1 MKTPIPGGL
10 LVAIEGIDG
19 TGKSTVAAILAQ
31 WCGERGLACVFSKEP
46 TSLSYGQKLR
56 ESADP
61 GRLSIEDELELFR
74 LDRKE
79 HVERSIGPA
88 LAENN
93 IVILDRYYW
102 SNAAYQGARG
112 VDFDQIITANEAIA
126 PVPDLILFM
135 DVEVRS
141 GIGRIHRRGD
151 AQNDFEGLESLEK
164 ARAIFQT
171 LHERGDR
178 PSVRI
183 DASKDLRAVCAE
195 ALRVFKDAACKKIMN
210 ASPVL
215 IATAGSEMFGGQQA

>member
-10 LVAIEGIDG
+10 LVAVEGIDG

-46 TSLSYGQKLR
+46 TSLSHGQKLR
-56 ESADP
+56 ESAST
-61 GRLSIEDELELFR
+61 GRLSIAEELELFR

-112 VDFDQIITANEAIA
+112 VDSDQIIAANEAIA

-135 DVEVRS
+135 DIDVQES
-141 GIGRIHRRGD
+141 LSRIHGRGD
-151 AQNDFEGLESLEK
+151 APDGFEGRDYLEK
-164 ARAIFQT
+164 VRAIFLT
-171 LHERGDR
+171 LHERADR
-178 PSVRI
+178 PSVRV

-195 ALRVFKDAACKKIMN
+195 ALRVFKNAALRKIVN
-210 ASPVL
+210 ASPKL
-215 IATAGSEMFGGQQA
+215 ADGELFG

>member
-1 MKTPIPGGL
+1 

-56 ESADP
+56 ESANT
-61 GRLSIEDELELFR
+61 GRLSIDEELELFR

-88 LAENN
+88 LKENN

-112 VDFDQIITANEAIA
+112 VDFDQIIAANEAIA

-151 AQNDFEGLESLEK
+151 EQNDFEGLESLEK

-171 LHERGDR
+171 LHERQNR

-183 DASKDLRAVCAE
+183 DASQDLRAVCAE
-195 ALRVFKDAACKKIMN
+195 ALRVFKDAALRKIITT
-210 ASPVL
+210 SPVL
-215 IATAGSEMFGGQQA
+215 LANAGSDLFGG

>member
-19 TGKSTVAAILAQ
+19 TGKSTVAATLAQ

-56 ESADP
+56 ESMNT
-61 GRLSIEDELELFR
+61 GRLSIEEELELFR

-88 LAENN
+88 LKENA

-112 VDFDQIITANEAIA
+112 VDYEQIIASNEAIA

-135 DVEVRS
+135 DIDVKES
-141 GIGRIHRRGD
+141 IGRIHGRGD
-151 AQNDFEGLESLEK
+151 APNDFEGLDSLQK
-164 ARAIFQT
+164 AQAIFLA
-171 LHERGDR
+171 LHERQDR

-183 DASKDLRAVCAE
+183 DASAGLRSVCAE
-195 ALRVFKDAACKKIMN
+195 SLRVFKDAAFKKIA
-210 ASPVL
+210 ASYGELLAKTGDPAL
-215 IATAGSEMFGGQQA
+215 FAD

>member
-10 LVAIEGIDG
+10 LVVIEGIDG
-19 TGKSTVAAILAQ
+19 TGKSTAAAILAQ

-46 TSLSYGQKLR
+46 TSLFHGQKLR
-56 ESADP
+56 ESAST
-61 GRLSIEDELELFR
+61 GRLSIEEELELFR

-88 LAENN
+88 LAENH

-112 VDFDQIITANEAIA
+112 VDFDQIIAENEAIA

-135 DVEVRS
+135 DIEVQES
-141 GIGRIHRRGD
+141 LKRIHGRGD
-151 AQNDFEGLESLEK
+151 APDGFEGRDYLEK
-164 ARAIFQT
+164 VRAIFQT

-195 ALRVFKDAACKKIMN
+195 ALRVFKNAALRKIVN
-210 ASPVL
+210 ASPKL
-215 IATAGSEMFGGQQA
+215 AGSEVFGG

>member
-19 TGKSTVAAILAQ
+19 TGKSTIAATLAQ

-56 ESADP
+56 ESANT
-61 GRLSIEDELELFR
+61 GRLSIEEELELFR

-88 LAENN
+88 LKENA

-112 VDFDQIITANEAIA
+112 ADPAQIIAANEAIA

-135 DVEVRS
+135 DIDVKES
-141 GIGRIHRRGD
+141 HGRIHGRGD
-151 AQNDFEGLESLEK
+151 APNDFEGAESLQK
-164 ARAIFQT
+164 ARAIFQA
-171 LHERGDR
+171 LHERQDR

-183 DASKDLRAVCAE
+183 DASQELRTVCAE
-195 ALRVFKDAACKKIMN
+195 ALRVFKETALRKIIHT
-210 ASPVL
+210 SPVL
-215 IATAGSEMFGGQQA
+215 LAQPGGEGLFA

>member
-19 TGKSTVAAILAQ
+19 TGKSTVAASLAQ

-46 TSLSYGQKLR
+46 TSLTHGRKLR
-56 ESADP
+56 ESMET
-61 GRLSIEDELELFR
+61 GRFSIEEELELFR

-88 LAENN
+88 LAENQ

-112 VDFDQIITANEAIA
+112 VDFDSIITANEAIA
-126 PVPDLILFM
+126 PVPDLILLM
-135 DVEVRS
+135 DIDVRES
-141 GIGRIHRRGD
+141 IERIHGRGD
-151 AQNDFEGLESLEK
+151 APNHFEAADALQK
-164 ARAIFQT
+164 VRTIFLA

-183 DASKDLRAVCAE
+183 DASADLRTVCAKSLQ
-195 ALRVFKDAACKKIMN
+195 AFKDAAFRKI
-210 ASPVL
+210 ASAYPNL
-215 IATAGSEMFGGQQA
+215 LAQGDDTALFGG

>member
-56 ESADP
+56 ESADT
-61 GRLSIEDELELFR
+61 GRLSIEEELELFR

-112 VDFDQIITANEAIA
+112 VDFDQIIAANEAIA

-151 AQNDFEGLESLEK
+151 EQNDFEGLESLEK
-164 ARAIFQT
+164 VRAIFQT
-171 LHERGDR
+171 LHARGDR

-183 DASKDLRAVCAE
+183 DAGKDLRAVCAE
-195 ALRVFKDAACKKIMN
+195 ALRVFKEAALRKIVN
-210 ASPVL
+210 ASPKL
-215 IATAGSEMFGGQQA
+215 AGGEVFG

>member
-56 ESADP
+56 ESADT
-61 GRLSIEDELELFR
+61 GRLSIEEELELFR

-112 VDFDQIITANEAIA
+112 VDFDQIIAANEAIA

-141 GIGRIHRRGD
+141 GIGRIHR
-151 AQNDFEGLESLEK
+151 
-164 ARAIFQT
+164 
-171 LHERGDR
+171 RGDR

-215 IATAGSEMFGGQQA
+215 IASAGSEMFGGQQA

>member
-10 LVAIEGIDG
+10 LVVVEGIDG
-19 TGKSTVAAILAQ
+19 TGKSTVAATLAQ

-56 ESADP
+56 ESAET
-61 GRLSIEDELELFR
+61 GRLSLDEELELFR

-88 LAENN
+88 LEEES

-112 VDFDQIITANEAIA
+112 VDYNAIIRENEAIA

-135 DVEVRS
+135 DIDVKES
-141 GIGRIHRRGD
+141 LARIHGRGD
-151 AQNDFEGLESLEK
+151 VPNSFEKLEYQEK
-164 ARAIFQT
+164 VQAIFRA
-171 LHERGDR
+171 LHARGDR
-178 PSVRI
+178 PSVQV
-183 DASKDLRAVCAE
+183 DAGRDLRSVCAE
-195 ALRVFKDAACKKIMN
+195 ALRVFKEAALKKIVN

-215 IATAGSEMFGGQQA
+215 LADVASDEFFQK

>member
-10 LVAIEGIDG
+10 IVAVEGIDG
-19 TGKSTVAAILAQ
+19 AGKTTVAASLAQ

-56 ESADP
+56 ESAKS
-61 GRLSIEDELELFR
+61 GRLSIDEELELFR

-79 HVERSIGPA
+79 HVERSIAPA
-88 LAENN
+88 LAQDN

-102 SNAAYQGARG
+102 SNAAYQGACG
-112 VDFDQIITANEAIA
+112 ADVEQIIVSNEGIA

-141 GIGRIHRRGD
+141 GIGRIHGRGD
-151 AQNDFEGLESLEK
+151 APNDFEGLESLEK
-164 ARAIFQT
+164 ARAIFT
-171 LHERGDR
+171 ALHKRQDR

-183 DASKDLRAVCAE
+183 DASQDLRAVCAE

-215 IATAGSEMFGGQQA
+215 LAEPARGEFFA

>member
-19 TGKSTVAAILAQ
+19 TGKSTVAATLAQ

-46 TSLSYGQKLR
+46 TSLSHGQKLR
-56 ESADP
+56 QSMET
-61 GRLSIEDELELFR
+61 GRLSIDEELELFR

-88 LAENN
+88 LQENS

-112 VDFDQIITANEAIA
+112 VDYQKIITSNEAIA
-126 PVPDLILFM
+126 PVPDLILFL
-135 DVEVRS
+135 DTEVRS
-141 GIGRIHRRGD
+141 SIGRIHGRGD
-151 AQNDFEGLESLEK
+151 APNDFEAIDSLQNAQK
-164 ARAIFQT
+164 IFQA
-171 LHERGDR
+171 LHERQDR

-183 DASKDLRAVCAE
+183 DASGDLRSVCAE
-195 ALRVFKDAACKKIMN
+195 SLRVFKEAAFKKIARSFGN
-210 ASPVL
+210 LLAQGED
-215 IATAGSEMFGGQQA
+215 TALFS

>member
-10 LVAIEGIDG
+10 LVVLEGIDG
-19 TGKSTVAAILAQ
+19 TGKSTVAALLAQ
-31 WCGERGLACVFSKEP
+31 WCGERGLACVLSKEP

-56 ESADP
+56 ESADT
-61 GRLSIEDELELFR
+61 GRLSLEEELELFR
-74 LDRKE
+74 LDRRE

-88 LAENN
+88 LAENS

-112 VDFDQIITANEAIA
+112 VDFDQIIAANEAIA
-126 PVPDLILFM
+126 PVPDLILFL
-135 DVEVRS
+135 DINVKES
-141 GIGRIHRRGD
+141 IGRIHGRGD
-151 AQNDFEGLESLEK
+151 APNDFEDREYLGK
-164 ARAIFQT
+164 VQAIFQT

-183 DASKDLRAVCAE
+183 DASKDLRSVCAE
-195 ALRVFKDAACKKIMN
+195 ALRVFKDAACRKIMN

-215 IATAGSEMFGGQQA
+215 IAGADGVFVG

>member
-10 LVAIEGIDG
+10 LVVIEGIDG
-19 TGKSTVAAILAQ
+19 TGKSTVAATLAQ

-46 TSLSYGQKLR
+46 TSLSHGKKLR
-56 ESADP
+56 ESASA
-61 GRLSIEDELELFR
+61 GRFSIEEELELFR

-88 LAENN
+88 LAENH

-112 VDFDQIITANEAIA
+112 VDFAQIIAANEAIA

-135 DVEVRS
+135 DIAVQES
-141 GIGRIHRRGD
+141 LQRIHGRGD
-151 AQNDFEGLESLEK
+151 APDGFEGREYLEK
-164 ARAIFQT
+164 VRAIFQT

-178 PSVRI
+178 PSERI
-183 DASKDLRAVCAE
+183 DASQDLRAVCAE
-195 ALRVFKDAACKKIMN
+195 ALRVFKKSALRKIIN
-210 ASPVL
+210 ASPKL
-215 IATAGSEMFGGQQA
+215 AGSELFG

>member
-1 MKTPIPGGL
+1 M
-10 LVAIEGIDG
+10 VAVEGIDG
-19 TGKSTVAAILAQ
+19 TGKSTVAATLAQ

-56 ESADP
+56 ESAST
-61 GRLSIEDELELFR
+61 GRLSLDEELELFR
-74 LDRKE
+74 LDRKK

-88 LAENN
+88 LAENS

-112 VDFDQIITANEAIA
+112 VDFDQIIAANEAIA

-141 GIGRIHRRGD
+141 GIGRIHGRGD
-151 AQNDFEGLESLEK
+151 APNDFEGLESLEK

-171 LHERGDR
+171 LHERQDR
-178 PSVRI
+178 PSVRV
-183 DASKDLRAVCAE
+183 DASKDLRTVCAE
-195 ALRVFKDAACKKIMN
+195 ALRVFKVAAFKKIAN

-215 IATAGSEMFGGQQA
+215 LAGEGTELFGGR

>member
-10 LVAIEGIDG
+10 LVVIEGIDG
-19 TGKSTVAAILAQ
+19 TGKSTVAATLAQ

-56 ESADP
+56 ESAKT
-61 GRLSIEDELELFR
+61 GRLSMEEELELFR

-79 HVERSIGPA
+79 HVARSIGPA
-88 LAENN
+88 LAENS

-112 VDFDQIITANEAIA
+112 ADFDQIIAANEAMA

-135 DVEVRS
+135 DIDVQVS
-141 GIGRIHRRGD
+141 LGRIHGRGD
-151 AQNDFEGLESLEK
+151 APDGFEGREYLERV
-164 ARAIFQT
+164 RAIFQT
-171 LHERGDR
+171 LHERGNR

-195 ALRVFKDAACKKIMN
+195 ALKVFKDAACRKIVN

-215 IATAGSEMFGGQQA
+215 IADGEMFGG

>member
-1 MKTPIPGGL
+1 MKTPIPGGF

-19 TGKSTVAAILAQ
+19 TGKSTVAATLAQ
-31 WCGERGLACVFSKEP
+31 WCGERGLACVFSREP
-46 TSLSYGQKLR
+46 TNLSHGKKLR
-56 ESADP
+56 ESMSA
-61 GRLSIEDELELFR
+61 GRLSIEEELELFR

-88 LAENN
+88 LRENS

-112 VDFDQIITANEAIA
+112 ADSEAIIASNEAIA

-135 DVEVRS
+135 DVDVKES
-141 GIGRIHRRGD
+141 LGRIRGRGD
-151 AQNDFEGLESLEK
+151 APNGFEARDSLLK
-164 ARAIFQT
+164 AQAIFRA

-183 DASKDLRAVCAE
+183 DASADLRAVCAE
-195 ALRVFKDAACKKIMN
+195 ALRVFKEAAFRKI
-210 ASPVL
+210 ASAYPNL
-215 IATAGSEMFGGQQA
+215 IAENFFAG